1 MLKIFDKLPN
11 SFGRNIWRSA
21 IKLWQ
26 EGGKFMDLGSKILEL
41 RKKQQ
46 LSQEKLGE
54 KVGVTRQTIS
64 NWELNETLPD
74 TKQLIALSQA
84 LLISIDELVG
94 NNTQNLLEQKVEKV
108 EEKITTNNN
117 LTKLIIALITL
128 VALLLIIFVSA
139 V

>member
-1 MLKIFDKLPN
+1 
-11 SFGRNIWRSA
+11 
-21 IKLWQ
+21 
-26 EGGKFMDLGSKILEL
+26 MDLGSKILEL
-41 RKKQQ
+41 RKKQNF
-46 LSQEKLGE
+46 SQEKLGE

-64 NWELNETLPD
+64 NWELNITLPD

-84 LLISIDELVG
+84 LLVSIDELVG
-94 NNTQNLLEQKVEKV
+94 NNTQDLLTQKVEKV

-117 LTKLIIALITL
+117 LTKLIIALTVL

>member
-1 MLKIFDKLPN
+1 
-11 SFGRNIWRSA
+11 
-21 IKLWQ
+21 
-26 EGGKFMDLGSKILEL
+26 MDLGSKILEL

-84 LLISIDELVG
+84 LLISIGELVG

>member
-1 MLKIFDKLPN
+1 
-11 SFGRNIWRSA
+11 
-21 IKLWQ
+21 
-26 EGGKFMDLGSKILEL
+26 MDLGSKILEL

-84 LLISIDELVG
+84 L
-94 NNTQNLLEQKVEKV
+94 KK
-108 EEKITTNNN
+108 
-117 LTKLIIALITL
+117 
-128 VALLLIIFVSA
+128 
-139 V
+139 

>member
-1 MLKIFDKLPN
+1 
-11 SFGRNIWRSA
+11 
-21 IKLWQ
+21 
-26 EGGKFMDLGSKILEL
+26 MDLGSKILEL
-41 RKKQQ
+41 IKKQQ

>member
-1 MLKIFDKLPN
+1 
-11 SFGRNIWRSA
+11 
-21 IKLWQ
+21 
-26 EGGKFMDLGSKILEL
+26 MDLGSKILEL

-94 NNTQNLLEQKVEKV
+94 NNTQNLIEQKVEKV

>member
-1 MLKIFDKLPN
+1 
-11 SFGRNIWRSA
+11 
-21 IKLWQ
+21 
-26 EGGKFMDLGSKILEL
+26 MDLGSKILEL

-94 NNTQNLLEQKVEKV
+94 NNTQDLLTQKVEKV

-117 LTKLIIALITL
+117 LTKLIIALIVL

>member
-1 MLKIFDKLPN
+1 
-11 SFGRNIWRSA
+11 
-21 IKLWQ
+21 
-26 EGGKFMDLGSKILEL
+26 MDLGSKILEL

-84 LLISIDELVG
+84 LLISTDELVG

>member
-1 MLKIFDKLPN
+1 
-11 SFGRNIWRSA
+11 
-21 IKLWQ
+21 
-26 EGGKFMDLGSKILEL
+26 MDLGSKILEL
-41 RKKQQ
+41 RKKQN

-64 NWELNETLPD
+64 NWELNITLPD
-74 TKQLIALSQA
+74 TKQLIALSQT
-84 LLISIDELVG
+84 LLVSIDELVG
-94 NNTQNLLEQKVEKV
+94 NNTQDLLTQKVEKV

>member
-1 MLKIFDKLPN
+1 
-11 SFGRNIWRSA
+11 
-21 IKLWQ
+21 
-26 EGGKFMDLGSKILEL
+26 MDLGSKILEL

-64 NWELNETLPD
+64 NWELNETLQD

>member
-1 MLKIFDKLPN
+1 
-11 SFGRNIWRSA
+11 
-21 IKLWQ
+21 
-26 EGGKFMDLGSKILEL
+26 MDLGSKILEL

-94 NNTQNLLEQKVEKV
+94 NNTQNN
-108 EEKITTNNN
+108 I
-117 LTKLIIALITL
+117 
-128 VALLLIIFVSA
+128 LLLLSHYHLRFLLLHLHIQINYYHMQYQMYMNLIPFQTLY
-139 V
+139 

>member
-1 MLKIFDKLPN
+1 
-11 SFGRNIWRSA
+11 
-21 IKLWQ
+21 
-26 EGGKFMDLGSKILEL
+26 MDLGSKILEL
-41 RKKQQ
+41 RKKQN

-64 NWELNETLPD
+64 NWELNITLPD
-74 TKQLIALSQA
+74 TKQLIALSQT
-84 LLISIDELVG
+84 LLVSIDELVG
-94 NNTQNLLEQKVEKV
+94 NNTQDLLTQKVEKV

-117 LTKLIIALITL
+117 LTKLIIALIVL